1 MSEPTVPPSQ
11 ETPPDRL
18 SGAGDDR
25 PLEDFLARRSEL
37 SRLYRESPTEA
48 PAALDAAIIAA
59 ARAAVAPATV
69 ASRDTEA
76 PGRRADS
83 RAVRRWTV
91 PLSLAA
97 SLVLGVGVLR
107 QVQQDPAAR
116 AVIAADAADAA
127 DAKAAKAESARA
139 AAADLQRHLPKVS
152 TNPDAGPG
160 ATLPAESILEAAA
173 DAESAPTSAP
183 DARESAMPKP
193 AAEPATVSVR
203 SDASPA
209 IAPPPPPAAPP
220 APPPP
225 PPSPAPPPPDV
236 ALPAP
241 PSPVAPAAS
250 APTAEVGAAGSDA
263 SSPASSVRK
272 LPPLARPS
280 AEPAER
286 RADAIDRSAEVAA
299 ALAAKRQRADA
310 AAKQVPDGNRSDAE
324 SARSRAASVAAG
336 SANDPVTATGS
347 RIGGQAARYRGLSFG
362 YATEDDVLRRLG
374 EPARIAEVSSDI
386 TLPDGRRAHRLFEYS
401 GAVEPR
407 GRLRLYFDKTSAALA
422 HGQLVLSPPLTLANV
437 AVGEGLRGDGVA
449 RAADAPACGSAPAPP
464 SSPFYPQVR
473 VFSEAGVQ
481 LLLTA
486 PDRVVEI
493 RYFDHCP

>member
-1 MSEPTVPPSQ
+1 MSEPTAPPS
-11 ETPPDRL
+11 PDRPT
-18 SGAGDDR
+18 GAGDDR
-25 PLEDFLARRSEL
+25 LLDDFLARRSEL
-37 SRLYRESPTEA
+37 SRLYRESPAEA

-69 ASRDTEA
+69 ASRDPEA
-76 PGRRADS
+76 PGRRANR

-116 AVIAADAADAA
+116 AVIAADAA
-127 DAKAAKAESARA
+127 KAESARA
-139 AAADLQRHLPKVS
+139 AAADLQRHLPMAA

-160 ATLPAESILEAAA
+160 ATLPVESILERTA

-183 DARESAMPKP
+183 DTRKSAMPKP
-193 AAEPATVSVR
+193 AAEAATAPAR
-203 SDASPA
+203 SDAPPA
-209 IAPPPPPAAPP
+209 IAPPPPAAPP
-220 APPPP
+220 APPSPPP
-225 PPSPAPPPPDV
+225 PPSLAPPPPDV
-236 ALPAP
+236 VLTAPA
-241 PSPVAPAAS
+241 SPVAPAAS
-250 APTAEVGAAGSDA
+250 APVAEVGAGGSDA
-263 SSPASSVRK
+263 SSPAASVRK

-286 RADAIDRSAEVAA
+286 RTDAIDRSAEVAA

-310 AAKQVPDGNRSDAE
+310 AAKQAAEADRHDAE

-336 SANDPVTATGS
+336 SANDHVTATGS
-347 RIGGQAARYRGLSFG
+347 RIGWQAARYRGLSFG

-374 EPARIAEVSSDI
+374 EPAQIADVSSDI

-401 GAVEPR
+401 GAAEPR

-422 HGQLVLSPPLTLANV
+422 HGQLVLSPPLTLAAV
-437 AVGEGLRGDGVA
+437 AVSEGLRGDGVA
-449 RAADAPACGSAPAPP
+449 RATDAPACGSEPAPP
-464 SSPFYPQVR
+464 SPPFYPQVR
-473 VFSEAGVQ
+473 VHREAGVQ

-486 PDRVVEI
+486 PDQVVEI